1 VRNIFEISPL
11 GFLKIFYS
19 YKHCALSQSDEDDTI
34 IIILGG
40 KSGHVCLGDRSG
52 RSEHVPTD
60 LKGVL
65 LVVVR
70 VCPFLCAREV
80 IGKSSS
86 RRIIVSTF
94 LTRPKRLFLCTRRAL
109 LKGV

>member
-1 VRNIFEISPL
+1 MRVCVCVCARASTPKNEKNIFEISL
-11 GFLKIFYS
+11 VFLIFYS
-19 YKHCALSQSDEDDTI
+19 YFLLLLSQSDEDDT

-65 LVVVR
+65 FVVFVFALFRLRGGESESLLR
-70 VCPFLCAREV
+70 V
-80 IGKSSS
+80 SSS
-86 RRIIVSTF
+86 F
-94 LTRPKRLFLCTRRAL
+94 QLF
-109 LKGV
+109 

>member
-1 VRNIFEISPL
+1 MSRNIFEISL
-11 GFLKIFYS
+11 VFLIFYS
-19 YKHCALSQSDEDDTI
+19 YFLLSLSQSDEDDT

-65 LVVVR
+65 FVVFVFALFRLRGGESESLLR
-70 VCPFLCAREV
+70 VA
-80 IGKSSS
+80 SS
-86 RRIIVSTF
+86 F
-94 LTRPKRLFLCTRRAL
+94 QLF
-109 LKGV
+109 